1 MPTIV
6 LIIIFALILALITY
20 LIAVASG
27 FRTFKKKIQE
37 LEIDSPGQ
45 PDTPEE
51 DTFRRG

>member
-6 LIIIFALILALITY
+6 LIILFAFILALVTY

-27 FRTFKKKIQE
+27 FRTFNKRIQE
-37 LEIDSPGQ
+37 IETDSPAQ

-51 DTFRRG
+51 DTPRSG